1 MNTSTVLPEWVCAF
15 GGPQSQ
21 GVIRHIP
28 DDFIVNEIQSFEL
41 SGVGEHAFLLIE
53 KCSENT
59 EYVAR
64 LLARFAGVRQRDVS
78 YAGLKD
84 RHARTTQWFSVWLPG
99 KPDPDWN
106 QLNSETIKILRTA
119 RHSKKL
125 KRGSL
130 AGNRF
135 ILRIRD
141 WQGNPLILEQQLR
154 LIKEQGVPNYFGE
167 QRFGRAGGNIEKA
180 RALFTGKKVA
190 RPLRSLYLSA
200 VRSLL
205 FNHILQ
211 ARVAEKTWNQAL
223 IGDIFIF
230 DNSHSFFKTEVL
242 DNSIR
247 KRIAAL
253 TIHPTGTM
261 YGKGELQT
269 AANVAVIEQTVIES
283 FADLAKGLIK
293 FGLEQEHRALRSHVK
308 DLQWQFVDTQTLE
321 LTFTLNAGCYA
332 TSVLREIVQ
341 IQ

>member
-1 MNTSTVLPEWVCAF
+1 LNTSILLPEWAYAF
-15 GGPQSQ
+15 GGAQSQ
-21 GVIRHIP
+21 GTIRHCP

-41 SGVGEHAFLLIE
+41 SGAGEHAFLLIE

-59 EYVAR
+59 DYVAR

-106 QLNSETIKILRTA
+106 ELNSETIKILHAT

-130 AGNRF
+130 AGNQF

-141 WQGNPLILEQQLR
+141 WQGNQQVLEQQLR

-167 QRFGRAGGNIEKA
+167 QRFGRAGGNLEKA
-180 RALFTGKKVA
+180 RRLFTGEKVA
-190 RPLRSLYLSA
+190 RQLRSLYLSA
-200 VRSLL
+200 TRSLL
-205 FNHILQ
+205 FNHILHR
-211 ARVAEKTWNQAL
+211 RVAEKTWNKAL
-223 IGDIFIF
+223 LGDVFIF
-230 DNSHSFFKTEVL
+230 DNSHSFFKAETL
-242 DNSIR
+242 DDSIR
-247 KRIAAL
+247 HRVATLDA
-253 TIHPTGTM
+253 HPTGAM

-269 AANVAVIEQTVIES
+269 AANVAFIEQDVIGQ
-283 FADLAKGLIK
+283 FTDLAKGLIK
-293 FGLEQEHRALRSHVK
+293 FGLEQDRRALRSHVK
-308 DLQWQFVDTQTLE
+308 ELEWKFIDTHTLE
-321 LTFTLNAGCYA
+321 LHFTLNAGCYA

-341 IQ
+341 VS